1 MGNFFNQCALVTMR
15 ARIRKCVVL
24 SAMEFP
30 VVGERIAIVCLLE
43 PWRQVKPFR
52 RDIARQGITQEIAQQ
67 IPVNGRIAGN
77 LNRAQPRESDAEGL
91 RRRFASHAWFGQQRE
106 HMRLNPWR
114 AVLH

>member
-1 MGNFFNQCALVTMR
+1 MGNLFNQCARVTMC

-30 VVGERIAIVCLLE
+30 VVGERIAIVCSLE

-52 RDIARQGITQEIAQQ
+52 GDIARQGIAQEIAQQ
-67 IPVNGRIAGN
+67 IPVNGRIACD
-77 LNRAQPRESDAEGL
+77 LHRAQPREPGVEGFG
-91 RRRFASHAWFGQQRE
+91 RRFASHGWFGQQRE
-106 HMRLNPWR
+106 HMRLHPWR

>member
-1 MGNFFNQCALVTMR
+1 MC

-30 VVGERIAIVCLLE
+30 VVGECIAMVCLLE

-52 RDIARQGITQEIAQQ
+52 RDIARQGIAQEI
-67 IPVNGRIAGN
+67 PVIGRIAGN

-106 HMRLNPWR
+106 HMRLNP
-114 AVLH
+114 